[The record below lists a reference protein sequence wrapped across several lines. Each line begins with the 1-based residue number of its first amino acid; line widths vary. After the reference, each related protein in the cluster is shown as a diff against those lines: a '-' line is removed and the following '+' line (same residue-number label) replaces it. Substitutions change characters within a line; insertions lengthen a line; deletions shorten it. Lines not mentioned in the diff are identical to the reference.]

1 MDKARAKTLNMVILR
16 PELKDCMHITAECGV
31 REELSGVSA
40 TEKSGGNDFP
50 AGERCRVWQA
60 GPQWRQRQISV
71 P

>member
-1 MDKARAKTLNMVILR
+1 MAMSRL
-16 PELKDCMHITAECGV
+16 ELKDCMHNTTECGK
-31 REELSGVSA
+31 RDELSGVSA
-40 TEKSGGNDFP
+40 TEKSGGNDFL